1 LKSIKL
7 RKVKRLIKKQFV
19 IFRIKNLE
27 MNTFSIAIHGG
38 AGTLVKG
45 MMTSELEAR
54 YRAALK
60 LALDAGYKLLEDG
73 KSAVEAVEEAVKVL
87 EDSPLFNAGKGAV
100 FTATESHEMDAS
112 IMDGESLNAGAVSL
126 ITGIKN
132 PVSLAKDVMEK
143 SEHVFLAGE
152 GAMQFAKE
160 LNYKLED
167 NAYFYDEFRHKQW
180 LEIKDT
186 DSFQLDHATKKDSK
200 FGTVGAVAC
209 DQNGNIA
216 AATSTGGMTN
226 KKWGRV
232 GDSPMVGAGNY
243 ANNKTCAISCTGSGE
258 FFIRGVVAYDVAC
271 LMEHKAMSVAD
282 AASEVI
288 NKRILEI
295 GGDGGLIAVD
305 ANGNIAMPF
314 NTEGMYRA
322 SKSSNG
328 EEAVSIYK

>member
-1 LKSIKL
+1 M
-7 RKVKRLIKKQFV
+7 Q
-19 IFRIKNLE
+19 
-27 MNTFSIAIHGG
+27 TFSIAIHGG

-45 MMTSELEAR
+45 MMTTELEAA
-54 YRAALK
+54 YKSALQ
-60 LALDAGYKLLEDG
+60 LARDKGYEVLAQGKTAIEAVEVAVQLLED
-73 KSAVEAVEEAVKVL
+73 SH
-87 EDSPLFNAGKGAV
+87 LFNAGKGSV
-100 FTATESHEMDAS
+100 FTANGTHEMDAC
-112 IMDGESLNAGAVSL
+112 IMDGKSLNAGAVSL

-152 GAMQFAKE
+152 GALQFAKQ
-160 LNYKLED
+160 LNYTLED
-167 NAYFYDEFRHKQW
+167 PAYFYDELRHNQW
-180 LEIKDT
+180 LAIKDT
-186 DSFQLDHATKKDSK
+186 NNFQLDHSLKKDSK

-209 DQNGNIA
+209 DKDGNIA

-258 FFIRGVVAYDVAC
+258 FFIRAVVAYDVAC
-271 LMEHKAMSVAD
+271 LMEHKDMSLAD
-282 AASEVI
+282 ASNEVI

-305 ANGNIAMPF
+305 AQGNIAMPF

-328 EEAVSIYK
+328 IEELSIYK

>member
-1 LKSIKL
+1 M
-7 RKVKRLIKKQFV
+7 
-19 IFRIKNLE
+19 KN
-27 MNTFSIAIHGG
+27 FSIAIHGG

-45 MMTSELEAR
+45 MMTPELETQ
-54 YRAALK
+54 YKEALK
-60 LALDAGYKLLEDG
+60 LALDKGYQVLEQG
-73 KSAVEAVEEAVKVL
+73 KSAVEAVEQAVKVL
-87 EDSPLFNAGKGAV
+87 EDSHLFNAGKGSV
-100 FTATESHEMDAS
+100 FTATETHEMDAS
-112 IMDGESLNAGAVSL
+112 IMDGKTLNAGAVSL

-132 PVSLAKDVMEK
+132 PISLAKDVMEK

-152 GAMQFAKE
+152 GAMQFAK
-160 LNYKLED
+160 LHNYKLEKED
-167 NAYFYDEFRHKQW
+167 YFYEELRYKQW

-186 DSFQLDHATKKDSK
+186 DSFQLDHSTTLTKLSNQKDSK

-232 GDSPMVGAGNY
+232 GDSPMIGAGNY

-271 LMEHKAMSVAD
+271 LMEHKNMSLE
-282 AASEVI
+282 AASNEVI

-295 GGDGGLIAVD
+295 KGDGGLIAVD
-305 ANGNIAMPF
+305 AQGNIAMPF

-322 SKSSNG
+322 CKSSNG
-328 EEAVSIYK
+328 IEEVLIYR

>member
-1 LKSIKL
+1 
-7 RKVKRLIKKQFV
+7 
-19 IFRIKNLE
+19 

-45 MMTSELEAR
+45 MMTSELEAQ

-232 GDSPMVGAGNY
+232 GDSPMIGAGNY

>member
-1 LKSIKL
+1 M
-7 RKVKRLIKKQFV
+7 
-19 IFRIKNLE
+19 KN
-27 MNTFSIAIHGG
+27 FSIAIHGG

-45 MMTSELEAR
+45 MMTPELESK
-54 YRAALK
+54 YK
-60 LALDAGYKLLEDG
+60 LALKQARDTGYLILEKGGSSVD
-73 KSAVEAVEEAVKVL
+73 AVEQAVKIL
-87 EDSPLFNAGKGAV
+87 EDSPLFNAGKGSV
-100 FTATESHEMDAS
+100 FTANESHEMDAC
-112 IMDGESLNAGAVSL
+112 IMDGKSLNAGAVSL

-152 GAMQFAKE
+152 GAMMFAKE

-167 NAYFYDEFRHKQW
+167 ASYFYDEFRHKQW

-186 DSFQLDHATKKDSK
+186 DSFQLDHAKKKDSK

-209 DQNGNIA
+209 DQEGNIA

-271 LMEHKAMSVAD
+271 LMEHKNMSLED
-282 AASEVI
+282 ASYEVI

-295 GGDGGLIAVD
+295 GGDGGLVAVD
-305 ANGNIAMPF
+305 SNGNIAMPF

-322 SKSSNG
+322 SKTSNG
-328 EEAVSIYK
+328 TEEISIYK

>member
-1 LKSIKL
+1 MK
-7 RKVKRLIKKQFV
+7 
-19 IFRIKNLE
+19 
-27 MNTFSIAIHGG
+27 TFSIAIHGG

-45 MMTSELEAR
+45 MMTAELESN
-54 YRAALK
+54 YKSVLK
-60 LALDAGYKLLEDG
+60 LALDMGYAVLEKGGTSID
-73 KSAVEAVEEAVKVL
+73 AVQKAVIIL
-87 EDSPLFNAGKGAV
+87 EDSHLFNAGKGAV
-100 FTATESHEMDAS
+100 FTADETHEMDAS
-112 IMDGESLNAGAVSL
+112 IMDGKTLNAGAVSL

-152 GAMQFAKE
+152 GAMEFAK
-160 LNYKLED
+160 LNHYKVED
-167 NAYFYDEFRHKQW
+167 KAYFYDELRHNQW

-186 DSFQLDHATKKDSK
+186 DSFQLDHAKKKDSK

-209 DQNGNIA
+209 DKDGNIA

-226 KKWGRV
+226 KKFGRV
-232 GDSPMVGAGNY
+232 GDSPMIGAGNY

-271 LMEHKAMSVAD
+271 LMEHKNLSLKE
-282 AASEVI
+282 ASEEVI
-288 NKRILEI
+288 HKRILEI

-305 ANGNIAMPF
+305 KNGNISMPF

-328 EEAVSIYK
+328 EVEISIYK